1 MAAYTTIDDPEAHF
15 QVKTYTGNSTD
26 DTAITLDGTNNL
38 QPDMVWFKSRSA
50 AINHVLVD
58 SVRGVTKY
66 LTSND
71 TSGEAT
77 VSDALKSFDSDGFT
91 LDEDATTSSAFVN
104 GTGKTYVT
112 WCWKAN
118 GTGSS
123 NTTGSI
129 NTTAT
134 SANTTSGFSIIT
146 YTGNGTSGA
155 TIGHGLGVAP
165 TFIALKNRSMT
176 GGAAEPWR
184 VYHDKN
190 TSAPA
195 TDYLALNTTAATAD
209 DANAW
214 NDTAPSSTLITL
226 GNGGASNQNT
236 ETYVAYAFADVQ
248 GYSKFGNYIG
258 NGNAD
263 GAFVYTGFR
272 PAWLMCKLPSDGTAH
287 WRIFDN
293 KRDGYNQTGKRVYAN
308 DTSVESDTDEG
319 VDFLSNGFKWRVT
332 AGEVNGTASSGI
344 IYAAFAEAPFVNSN
358 GVPCNAR

>member
-1 MAAYTTIDDPEAHF
+1 MAYTTIDDPEAYF

-248 GYSKFGNYIG
+248 GFSKFGSYTG
-258 NGNAD
+258 NGSSS
-263 GAFVYTGFR
+263 GPFCFCGFR
-272 PAWLMCKLPSDGTAH
+272 PKLVITKMSSGLANWVMKTDGVGDADNPQTEFIYASATAAEG
-287 WRIFDN
+287 
-293 KRDGYNQTGKRVYAN
+293 DG
-308 DTSVESDTDEG
+308 SHM
-319 VDFLSNGFKWRVT
+319 DFLSNGFKWRDAATNNNQDGSTYVY
-332 AGEVNGTASSGI
+332 I
-344 IYAAFAEAPFVNSN
+344 AFAEAPFVNSE
-358 GVPCNAR
+358 GIPCNAR